1 MSPSG
6 RVDDFTVTR
15 SCRIEPEAQRDG
27 HTPLFAS
34 VSRAINQ
41 FAMDRSAVETPSCE
55 VEVASGERFAFGK
68 NWQKFLSSLSEA
80 QISAS
85 VASLQQMLGRES
97 LQGLRFLDA
106 GSGSG
111 LSSLAA
117 RRLGAEVHSFDFD
130 PQSVACTATLKQRYF
145 PLDSQW
151 HVERASVLD
160 PQYLQTLDTFD
171 IVYSWGV
178 LHHTGSM
185 WAAAGNIVPLVSDG
199 GVLFIA
205 LYNDQGLA
213 SRFWKRAK
221 RLYNQFPPSLRFLVL
236 GPLAAPLLVT
246 STLGDIVHRRPLRI
260 LSNRTQGRGM
270 TVWTDIVDW
279 VGGYPFEVA
288 TPGEVVD
295 FFLPHSLML
304 QKLKTCGGK
313 LGCNQFVFKKVR

>member
-1 MSPSG
+1 MKLMNSSVTKG
-6 RVDDFTVTR
+6 R
-15 SCRIEPEAQRDG
+15 RIEPEGQQDG
-27 HTPLFAS
+27 HAPLFAPAS
-34 VSRAINQ
+34 YAINQ
-41 FAMDRSAVETPSCE
+41 SAMDRSAVETPSCE

-68 NWQKFLSSLSEA
+68 NWRKFLGSLSEA
-80 QISAS
+80 QISSAM
-85 VASLQQMLGRES
+85 ASLQQMLGRES
-97 LQGLRFLDA
+97 LNGLSFLDA

-145 PLDSQW
+145 PLDSHW
-151 HVERASVLD
+151 RVERGSVLD
-160 PQYLQTLDTFD
+160 SQYLQTLGRFD
-171 IVYSWGV
+171 VVYSWGV

-185 WAAAGNIVPLVSDG
+185 WAAAGNLVPLVGEG

-213 SRFWKRAK
+213 SRFWKGAK
-221 RLYNQFPPSLRFLVL
+221 RLYNQLPPSLRFLVL
-236 GPLAAPLLVT
+236 GPLAVPLLVT
-246 STLGDIVHRRPLRI
+246 STLGDIAHHRPLRI
-260 LSNRTQGRGM
+260 LSNRTHGRGM

-295 FFLPHSLML
+295 FLQPHSLML
-304 QKLKTCGGK
+304 QKLRTCGGK
-313 LGCNQFVFKKVR
+313 LGCNQFIFKKIL